1 MRHVSLIW
9 APPLY
14 FLYYAAAAT
23 LLPFLVIYY
32 QDLGLKGSQIGF
44 LAGLPP
50 LLSLMSAPVWG
61 MVSDVT
67 QRHKLSLL
75 IAMSGAILLALTL
88 GVASNFLWLIP
99 AVMLFAFFSAPIMP
113 LVDSTTMSLLGG
125 QKEDYG
131 RIRLWG
137 AIGWGAAAPMV
148 GWLIET
154 RSVMWSFWGY
164 AGLMGLGA
172 LIALRIPVHGKIEKR
187 LQNGTRAFMI
197 NPRWLVFLI
206 VAFCA
211 GMTLAM
217 ISNFLFI
224 FLRDLGA
231 DEFSLGLTLTVA
243 TLSELPILYFSN
255 HLLRRWKAP
264 RLMGAALFF
273 FALRALAYSFILVP
287 WLALFIQLLHGPTF
301 SLMWVAGV
309 SYADQIAPAGLEAT
323 AQGLFA
329 GVMLGIG
336 SATGAFLG
344 GLLYEQIGL
353 VSMFRLSALVALI
366 GVIFLALVEKKN
378 HEPSF

>member
-1 MRHVSLIW
+1 MRPVSLTW

-23 LLPFLVIYY
+23 LLPFLVLYY

-50 LLSLMSAPVWG
+50 LLSLVSAPVWG
-61 MVSDVT
+61 MASDVT

-75 IAMSGAILLALTL
+75 IAMSGAIVLALML
-88 GVASNFLWLIP
+88 GAVRAFVWLIP

-113 LVDSTTMSLLGG
+113 LVDSTTMSLLGR
-125 QKEDYG
+125 QKENYG

-137 AIGWGAAAPMV
+137 AIGWGAAAPIV

-164 AGLMGLGA
+164 AGLMGLGVV
-172 LIALRIPVHGKIEKR
+172 IALGVPVHGQIGKE
-187 LQNGTRAFMI
+187 LQSGTRSFMT
-197 NPRWLVFLI
+197 NPRWLFFLI
-206 VAFCA
+206 VAFCS

-217 ISNFLFI
+217 ISNYLFI
-224 FLRDLGA
+224 FLRGLGA

-243 TLSELPILYFSN
+243 TLSELPVLYFSN
-255 HLLRRWKAP
+255 RLLRRWNAP

-273 FALRALAYSFILVP
+273 FAVRALAYSVILVP
-287 WLALFIQLLHGPTF
+287 WLGLFIQLLHGPTF

-329 GVMLGIG
+329 GVMLGVG
-336 SATGAFLG
+336 SATGAILG
-344 GLLYEQIGL
+344 GLLYEHIGL
-353 VSMFRLSALVALI
+353 VSMFRLSALVALV
-366 GVIFLALVEKKN
+366 GVLFLAIVEKKN
-378 HEPSF
+378 HASSF